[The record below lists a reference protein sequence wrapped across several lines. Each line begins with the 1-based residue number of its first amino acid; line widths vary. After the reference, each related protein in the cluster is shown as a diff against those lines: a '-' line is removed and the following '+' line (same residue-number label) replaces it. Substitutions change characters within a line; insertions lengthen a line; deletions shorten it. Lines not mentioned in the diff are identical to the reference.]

1 MDLMTQ
7 TPTTGP
13 TEDGPA
19 PARVS
24 YRSWLQDWGGKLTLA
39 VGLLAVGYLIWQRTG
54 WGGESHRTI
63 ISDAA
68 FLPLSLAGAILAWR
82 TARASRTDSRT
93 RQAWIIVG
101 ASFLCYWVGDT
112 LWFYLENFRTSPP
125 FPSIADAFYLAFYP
139 LLLIGLLR
147 FPVGV
152 RGKIDRA
159 KFWLDSLTV
168 LLSALMVVWFFVL
181 GPTARASGDG
191 FFSKAI
197 SLAYPVGD
205 LVLVFGIAAIILRGP
220 AESCRRAL
228 AILAIGLGLF
238 VVADIGF
245 GYYNLNTSYAGGDWP
260 DSLWMVAQ
268 FLMVVAAQYHY
279 MGLKRPTEIGPHR
292 PANGSRVSKLPYA
305 AIAIAFGLMLYAG
318 HKEALY
324 PLGGLIGISV
334 LVTALVLGRQVTV
347 MRDNS
352 RLMNAL
358 STMATTD
365 SLTGLRNRGD
375 FFDAAD
381 LEFERLKRFDIPFV
395 AMMFDVDHFKEV
407 NDRYGHAGGD
417 AVLRAVGSTCL
428 RRMRGFDLIGRYGGD
443 EFVALLPQIE
453 IEGALAVA
461 ERVGVAVRGT
471 PVLYADEVI
480 PISLSIGVASA
491 EGVDSLTDLLHRADL
506 GLYTAKQAGRNCARA
521 YTGDASVTA
530 P

>member
-1 MDLMTQ
+1 MDLMTH

-13 TEDGPA
+13 SEDGPA
-19 PARVS
+19 PSRAS
-24 YRSWLQDWGGKLTLA
+24 FHDFIGDWGGKLTAGLA
-39 VGLLAVGYLIWQRTG
+39 LLAVGYLIWQRAG

-63 ISDAA
+63 ISDAC
-68 FLPLSLAGAILAWR
+68 FLPLSLVGAILAWR
-82 TARASRTDSRT
+82 TAGAARDDRRT

-101 ASFLCYWVGDT
+101 AAFLCYWVGDT
-112 LWFYLENFRTSPP
+112 LWFYLENFQSSPP
-125 FPSIADAFYLAFYP
+125 FPSVADAFYLAFYP
-139 LLLIGLLR
+139 LLLLGLLR

-152 RGKIDRA
+152 RGKVDRA

-168 LLSALMVVWFFVL
+168 LLSALMVIWFFVL
-181 GPTARASGDG
+181 GPTAQASDS

-228 AILAIGLGLF
+228 AILAVGLALF
-238 VVADIGF
+238 VIADVGF
-245 GYYNLNTSYAGGDWP
+245 GYYNLKTSYAGGDWP

-279 MGLKRPTEIGPHR
+279 VGLKRSQEVRPER
-292 PANGSRVSKLPYA
+292 PAGGSAVSKLPYV
-305 AIAIAFGLMLYAG
+305 AIAVAFGLMLYAG
-318 HKEALY
+318 QKQALY

-334 LVTALVLGRQVTV
+334 LITALVVGRQVTV
-347 MRDNS
+347 MRDNG
-352 RLMNAL
+352 RLMTAL
-358 STMATTD
+358 QTMATTD

-381 LEFERLKRFDIPFV
+381 LEFERLKRFGIPFV

-428 RRMRGFDLIGRYGGD
+428 RRMRGFDMIGRYGGD
-443 EFVALLPQIE
+443 EFVALLPQID
-453 IEGALAVA
+453 IHGALAVA

-471 PVLYADEVI
+471 PVLYDDEVI

-491 EGVDSLTDLLHRADL
+491 DGVDSLTDLLHRADL
-506 GLYTAKQAGRNCARA
+506 GLYSAKQAGRNCARA

-530 P
+530 L

>member
-1 MDLMTQ
+1 MTH
-7 TPTTGP
+7 TPTAGP
-13 TEDGPA
+13 VEDGPVPSCA
-19 PARVS
+19 SVRDWVA
-24 YRSWLQDWGGKLTLA
+24 DWGGKLTIALGVLA
-39 VGLLAVGYLIWQRTG
+39 VVYLVWQHTG

-82 TARASRTDSRT
+82 AARASKTDART
-93 RQAWIIVG
+93 RQAWVILGV
-101 ASFLCYWVGDT
+101 AFLCYWVGDL
-112 LWFYLENFRTSPP
+112 LWFYFENFRTSPP
-125 FPSIADAFYLAFYP
+125 FPSVADAGYLAFYP

-152 RGKIDRA
+152 RGKVDRM

-181 GPTARASGDG
+181 GPTARAGGDS

-205 LVLVFGIAAIILRGP
+205 LVLVFGIAAVIIRGP
-220 AESCRRAL
+220 AESSRRAL
-228 AILAIGLGLF
+228 AILAVGLGLF

-245 GYYNLNTSYAGGDWP
+245 GYYALNTSYAGGDWP
-260 DSLWMVAQ
+260 DSLWIVAQ
-268 FLMVVAAQYHY
+268 FLMVVAAQYQY
-279 MGLKRPTEIGPHR
+279 MRSTRAKDVGPHR
-292 PANGSRVSKLPYA
+292 PAHGNRVSKLPYV
-305 AIAIAFGLMLYAG
+305 AIVVAFGLMLYVG
-318 HKEALY
+318 HKAALY

-334 LVTALVLGRQVTV
+334 LITALVLGRQVTV

-352 RLMNAL
+352 KLMNAL
-358 STMATTD
+358 QTMATTD
-365 SLTGLRNRGD
+365 ALTGLRNRGD

-381 LEFERLKRFDIPFV
+381 LEFERLKRFGIPFV

-443 EFVALLPQIE
+443 EFVALLPQIDVD
-453 IEGALAVA
+453 GAMAVA

-471 PVLYADEVI
+471 PVLFADDVI
-480 PISLSIGVASA
+480 PVSLSIGVASA
-491 EGVDSLTDLLHRADL
+491 EGIESLTDLLHCADL
-506 GLYTAKQAGRNCARA
+506 GLYSAKQAGRSCARA
-521 YTGDASVTA
+521 YTGDVPATA
-530 P
+530 L